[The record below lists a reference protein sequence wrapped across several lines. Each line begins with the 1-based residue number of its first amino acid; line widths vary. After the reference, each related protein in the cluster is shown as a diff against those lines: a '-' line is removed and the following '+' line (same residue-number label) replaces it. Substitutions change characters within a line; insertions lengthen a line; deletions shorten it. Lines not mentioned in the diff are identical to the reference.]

1 MGVFFYDNFKDYA
14 ALYYLFLPSMKSMA
28 QRIHIVEDDVAFG
41 KMLTSF
47 LERKGYE
54 ISISLTGKAARNI
67 LTEHD
72 FDFLITDLKLPD
84 DSGLDLL
91 VHVKENFPDIKV
103 ILMTGYA
110 DVDTAVRAIKKGAL
124 DYISKPFRP
133 EELLMVIENA
143 SPEQFGAT
151 DSEKYKNTLNPS
163 SSKKSP
169 AADSSEKLTFVSG
182 ISEASKKFN
191 EYLKLVGPTDMS
203 VLIQGESGTGKEVA
217 AKAIHKYSNRSDQS
231 FVAVDCGA
239 IPNEIAASEFFGHVK
254 GSFTGAINDKM
265 GHFEAADGGTIFL
278 DEVGNLSYENQIQL
292 LRALQERRIK
302 PVGSNTEIDV
312 DVRIITATNEDLRKA
327 VEEGK
332 FREDLYHRLNEFS
345 IQIPSLH
352 QRKEDLFLFT
362 EYFLAEANASLG
374 KNVSGLS
381 KEVEQAFKN
390 YAWPGNLREL
400 RNVIKRSVLLTTSNL
415 IPLDMI
421 PREVLFS
428 KTEPKKQDFSKES
441 NEKQLIINALKE
453 AEFNKTK
460 AAKLLNITRKTLYNK
475 LELYKIEL

>member
-1 MGVFFYDNFKDYA
+1 MITLKIALPYTVYFYVSLNT
-14 ALYYLFLPSMKSMA
+14 MA

-54 ISISLTGKAARNI
+54 ISISLTGQSARKTLSEN
-67 LTEHD
+67 T

-91 VHVKENFPDIKV
+91 VHVKDNFPNIKV

-110 DVDTAVRAIKKGAL
+110 EVDTAVKAIKKGAL

-143 SPEQFGAT
+143 APEDYNERDGAL
-151 DSEKYKNTLNPS
+151 KNSNKTSTSKDLS
-163 SSKKSP
+163 SLG
-169 AADSSEKLTFVSG
+169 ANRLENLTFVSG
-182 ISEASKKFN
+182 ISESSKKFN
-191 EYLKLVGPTDMS
+191 EYLKLVGPTDMG

-217 AKAIHKYSNRSDQS
+217 AKAIHNYSNRKNQS

-254 GSFTGAINDKM
+254 GSFTGAINDKK
-265 GHFEAADGGTIFL
+265 GHFEAADGGTLFL
-278 DEVGNLSYENQIQL
+278 DEIGNLSYENQIQL

-302 PVGSNTEIDV
+302 PVGSNSEIDV
-312 DVRIITATNEDLRKA
+312 DVRIITATNEDLLKA

-332 FREDLYHRLNEFS
+332 FREDLYHRINEFS
-345 IQIPSLH
+345 VQIPSLH

-374 KNVSGLS
+374 KNVAGLS
-381 KEVEQAFKN
+381 REVEQAFKN

-415 IPLDMI
+415 IPLDVI

-428 KTEPKKQDFSKES
+428 KTEPKNVQDFSKES

-453 AEFNKTK
+453 AENNKTK

-475 LELYKIEL
+475 LELYKIDL